1 MPAAHRIWRL
11 AFPWR
16 TRMHI
21 SGSQVLRHART
32 HALAHHR
39 ARTHTT
45 TPCAYGRAAG
55 KRAATAGKNRSKL
68 HVGLITISDG
78 AKPAIVVK
86 SAVFAPA
93 NGNAEKFGWQVS
105 ALPRVIPTLTK
116 GARSQLGVLLQIQ
129 TQFIGRM
136 TGISQLQLC
145 PDDTNTLIYA
155 GRVTVLRKHASDKTT
170 WVKVTVENGRLSGS
184 E

>member
-1 MPAAHRIWRL
+1 MPAAHPIWRL
-11 AFPWR
+11 ACSWR

-21 SGSQVLRHART
+21 SGSQVPPHAQT

-93 NGNAEKFGWQVS
+93 NGNAEKAGWQVS

-129 TQFIGRM
+129 TKFIKQM
-136 TGISQLQLC
+136 PGISQFGLRTA
-145 PDDTNTLIYA
+145 DKNTLIDA
-155 GRVTVLRKHASDKTT
+155 GRVTVQRKSSDKTT
-170 WVKVTVENGRLSGS
+170 WVTVTVENGHLS